1 MEASILKKLSV
12 ALCVAS
18 VFGISVAYAD
28 GEGQTGEGQTPAN
41 NGYTTASGQIHFAG
55 VVTKTAPTILVK
67 VLSSTN
73 GREFGLDNSANN
85 IISLGDYSSA
95 DFEQNATFN
104 ILVYSPLLPASLA
117 LERRIITAF
126 GTPAVQTIKKKE

>member
-1 MEASILKKLSV
+1 MLKKLSV

-28 GEGQTGEGQTPAN
+28 GEGEGQGSTPAN

-55 VVTKTAPTILVK
+55 VVTKTAPQIIVK

-85 IISLGDYSSA
+85 IVSLGDYVSA
-95 DFEQNATFN
+95 D
-104 ILVYSPLLPASLA
+104 L
-117 LERRIITAF
+117 
-126 GTPAVQTIKKKE
+126 